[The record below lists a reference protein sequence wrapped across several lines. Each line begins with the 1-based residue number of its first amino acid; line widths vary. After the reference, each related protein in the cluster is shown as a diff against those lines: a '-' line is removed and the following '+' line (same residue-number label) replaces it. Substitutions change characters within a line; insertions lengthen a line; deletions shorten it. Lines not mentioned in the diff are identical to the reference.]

1 MTRSWTS
8 GAGRATARRGLA
20 ALFAATLAT
29 LVLAATATPA
39 LAHASLVEATPSDRS
54 TLDDVPEQVTLQFDE
69 PVTLPTGGLRVF
81 DGDANRI
88 DDGELDVGGPET
100 IGVALPADLP
110 DGGYVVTYRVLSA
123 DSHPVGGV
131 YTFTIGE
138 SAPID
143 DAVVADL
150 FAGGGQVVGI
160 IGSALRAIGYMAV
173 LLATGVVF
181 ITALIVRRP
190 EDRRR
195 AARLSARAAVVGI
208 AATILAVPVQ
218 AIAVTGGGL
227 LEVLRPAV
235 LGEVLAS
242 SFGQGTLVRLVWL
255 IVLAVFVAR
264 GAALLPS
271 AVAAAVALGS
281 FLLDGH
287 QRSVEPMWLLMGSGI
302 VHLGAGAVW
311 FGGLV
316 LLVLLVRSRSIDDD
330 AVGAARLVARFSSV
344 ALVSFIAV
352 SLAGTAMSWALVR
365 TPNALITTTYGW
377 TLMAKVGLVGL
388 VVLVALYNRQR
399 LVPAIAARAVP
410 AGGSIDAGDEVV
422 AADAVVRRSRVAW
435 QQLRTTLTIEVS
447 LLFAVLAVTGAL
459 VTIQPAA
466 QAAGVTGAFQ
476 TVEVLTDDLDVEVTV
491 DPNQAG
497 LNAIHIYVLDETG
510 RPATDV
516 EDLYID
522 VTFVPEEIGPLRIE
536 PFFAGTGH
544 WTTNTEALAFDGEW
558 RLEVIAGL
566 DRFTEERAEITVF
579 VNR

>member
-8 GAGRATARRGLA
+8 GAARATARRGLA
-20 ALFAATLAT
+20 VLFAATLAT
-29 LVLAATATPA
+29 LLLAATATPA
-39 LAHASLVEATPSDRS
+39 LAHASLVDATPSDRS
-54 TLDDVPEQVTLQFDE
+54 TLDAVPEQVILQFDG

-81 DGDANRI
+81 DGDATRI
-88 DDGELDVGGPET
+88 DEGEVDVGGPET
-100 IGVALPADLP
+100 IGVGLPADLP
-110 DGGYVVTYRVLSA
+110 DGGYVVTYRVISA

-131 YTFTIGE
+131 FTFTIGE
-138 SAPID
+138 AAAVD

-150 FAGGGQVVGI
+150 FAGGGQVVAIVGP
-160 IGSALRAIGYMAV
+160 ALRGIGYLAV

-181 ITALIVRRP
+181 ISALIVRRAD
-190 EDRRR
+190 DRRR
-195 AARLSARAAVVGI
+195 AARLSAWAAVVGI
-208 AATILAVPVQ
+208 VATILAVPVQ

-264 GAALLPS
+264 GAALLPC
-271 AVAAAVALGS
+271 AVAAAAALGS

-287 QRSVEPMWLLMGSGI
+287 QRSVEPMWLLMGSDI

-330 AVGAARLVARFSSV
+330 AVGAARLVSRFSSV

-352 SLAGTAMSWALVR
+352 SLAGTAMSWTLVR

-410 AGGSIDAGDEVV
+410 AGGSVDAGDAVETT
-422 AADAVVRRSRVAW
+422 DAVVRRSRVAW
-435 QQLRTTLTIEVS
+435 RQLRTTLTIEVS
-447 LLFAVLAVTGAL
+447 LLVAVLAVTGAL

-476 TVEVLTDDLDVEVTV
+476 TVEALTDDLDVEVTV

-510 RPATDV
+510 RPAADV

-558 RLEVIAGL
+558 RIEVIAGL

>member
-29 LVLAATATPA
+29 LVLAAMATPA

>member
-20 ALFAATLAT
+20 ALFTATLAT

-88 DDGELDVGGPET
+88 DDGEVDVGGPET
-100 IGVALPADLP
+100 IGVGLPADLP

-138 SAPID
+138 AAPVD

-160 IGSALRAIGYMAV
+160 IGSALRAIGYVAV

-287 QRSVEPMWLLMGSGI
+287 QRSVEPMWLLMGSDI

-447 LLFAVLAVTGAL
+447 LLVAVLAVTGAL

-476 TVEVLTDDLDVEVTV
+476 TVEALTDDLDVEVTV

-510 RPATDV
+510 RPAADV

-558 RLEVIAGL
+558 RIEVIAGL

>member
-1 MTRSWTS
+1 MTWSWTS